1 MARGDP
7 RLNADDTGV
16 WRRNET
22 QRFGLAWDEIEWVLC
37 APSNG
42 ASGAAAVSVELYDK
56 DGGSGFELGARK
68 TDTASLPA
76 VAAAFGA
83 RLGLPPGWYA
93 DLQQM
98 TPQEGP
104 RMVWAREAPPRIHAD
119 DSGLWCSEFD
129 QFTEWGRIDGIVAR
143 RRHDAGWPSSW
154 RRPTPGTADCGS
166 FKTAPRGSPSVCGRS
181 LSGSQACPRIAR
193 ADRRDGEWRSRAG
206 LAPELSARLSAL
218 YADDL
223 GVCRE
228 DAEGDPFGSR
238 RGTG

>member
-7 RLNADDTGV
+7 RLYADDTGV

-143 RRHDAGWPSSW
+143 RRHDGGLAIELE
-154 RRPTPGTADCGS
+154 TADAGYGRLRELQDG
-166 FKTAPRGSPSVCGRS
+166 APGFAERVRAIAIRLPGMPADCARRSKGRGVAKPCRS
-181 LSGSQACPRIAR
+181 GAGAIGQAIR
-193 ADRRDGEWRSRAG
+193 A
-206 LAPELSARLSAL
+206 L
-218 YADDL
+218 
-223 GVCRE
+223 CR
-228 DAEGDPFGSR
+228 
-238 RGTG
+238 